1 MIKIAVLTKPLES
14 ATTFYRSSGV
24 FGYLGREM
32 AAFGWQVHN
41 IGPKNFTPDTAAAY
55 DILFAHRPVTD
66 DEIKALRNAKLSGAK
81 IWVDVDDLLWQ
92 IPASNPARM
101 SFGPGH
107 AENLRKAMVHADV
120 ITVSTPELSAQVKIE
135 YGRESIVVPNAWN
148 DYALPIQ
155 EPAPII
161 EGEKI
166 RIVYRGSNS
175 HDGDLFAHR
184 DAFREYENIEFIFMG
199 CMPWYFYS
207 NYGGQM
213 TTIIQEAW
221 NMDIFAYFQRLIQ
234 LKPHFVV
241 FPLEDNTF
249 NRCKSNIAAIE
260 ATVAGAVCIGPQY
273 LPEFDK
279 IPGLGYGKGSPHG
292 KMTDLKHTLRFINEC
307 DEQSKDI
314 KRIFESTESYIENER
329 IFESAK
335 IYVNQ
340 TLKLSEINKIR
351 IRIAA
356 EITGKIPTV

>member
-1 MIKIAVLTKPLES
+1 MIKIAVLTKPIES

-32 AAFGWQVHN
+32 AGFGWQVHN
-41 IGPKNFTPDTAAAY
+41 IGPKDFTPDTAAAY

-66 DEIKALRNAKLSGAK
+66 DEIRALRNAKLSGAK

-120 ITVSTPELSAQVKIE
+120 ITVSTPELANQVKIE

-184 DAFREYENIEFIFMG
+184 DAFREYENIEFVFMG
-199 CMPWYFYS
+199 CMPWYFYT
-207 NYGGQM
+207 NYGGHM

-234 LKPHFVV
+234 IKPHFGV
-241 FPLEDNTF
+241 FPLEANKF
-249 NRCKSNIAAIE
+249 NECKSNIAFIE
-260 ATVAGAVCIGPQY
+260 LTVAGAVSIHPDY
-273 LPEFDK
+273 MPEFSK
-279 IPGLGYGKGSPHG
+279 TTEGYLAPKTLGTIFGIIDEGVKYKTTRPEARSEQHAIQ
-292 KMTDLKHTLRFINEC
+292 KAYLETNLR
-307 DEQSKDI
+307 
-314 KRIFESTESYIENER
+314 
-329 IFESAK
+329 
-335 IYVNQ
+335 
-340 TLKLSEINKIR
+340 LSEINKIR

-356 EITGKIPTV
+356 EITGKIPTA

>member
-1 MIKIAVLTKPLES
+1 MIKIAVLAKPLES

-120 ITVSTPELSAQVKIE
+120 ITVSTPELSNQVKIE
-135 YGRESIVVPNAWN
+135 YGRESIVVSNAWN

-184 DAFREYENIEFIFMG
+184 DAFREYPNIEFIFMG
-199 CMPWYFYS
+199 CMPWYFYT
-207 NYGGQM
+207 NYGGHM

-241 FPLEDNTF
+241 FPLEDNMF

-260 ATVAGAVCIGPQY
+260 ATVAGAISIHPHY
-273 LPEFDK
+273 MPEF
-279 IPGLGYGKGSPHG
+279 
-292 KMTDLKHTLRFINEC
+292 
-307 DEQSKDI
+307 
-314 KRIFESTESYIENER
+314 
-329 IFESAK
+329 AK
-335 IYVNQ
+335 ITDGFFDTKELTRMFEIINKSTSLSILQDEYMKQKAYLETN
-340 TLKLSEINKIR
+340 LRLSEINKIR

-356 EITGKIPTV
+356 EITGKIPTE

>member
-1 MIKIAVLTKPLES
+1 MIKIAVLTKPIES

-32 AAFGWQVHN
+32 AGFGWQVHN
-41 IGPKNFTPDTAAAY
+41 IAPKNMTPDMAAGY
-55 DILFAHRPVTD
+55 DIVFCHRPGTD
-66 DEIKALRNAKLSGAK
+66 DEITALRNAKLSGAK
-81 IWVDVDDLLWQ
+81 MWVDIDDLLWQ

-101 SFGPGH
+101 NNTPGH
-107 AENLRKAMVHADV
+107 MENLRKGLVNADV

-155 EPAPII
+155 EPAPIV

-199 CMPWYFYS
+199 CMPWYFYT
-207 NYGGQM
+207 NYGGHM

-260 ATVAGAVCIGPQY
+260 ATVAGAVCIAPAY
-273 LPEFDK
+273 MPEFEK
-279 IPGLGYGKGSPHG
+279 IPGMANYST
-292 KMTDLKHTLRFINEC
+292 TDELMHLVKHLSNSANYQIEMINKNPDLR
-307 DEQSKDI
+307 
-314 KRIFESTESYIENER
+314 
-329 IFESAK
+329 AK
-335 IYVNQ
+335 AYLE
-340 TLKLSEINKIR
+340 TYLRLSEINKIR

-356 EITGKIPTV
+356 EITGKIPTA

>member
-1 MIKIAVLTKPLES
+1 MIKIAILTKPIES

-32 AAFGWQVHN
+32 SQFGWQVHN
-41 IGPKNFTPDTAAAY
+41 VTPKNMTPDMAAGY
-55 DILFAHRPVTD
+55 DIVFCHRPGTD
-66 DEIKALRNAKLSGAK
+66 DEITALRNAKLSGAK
-81 IWVDVDDLLWQ
+81 MWVDIDDLLWQ

-101 SFGPGH
+101 NNTPGH
-107 AENLRKAMVHADV
+107 MENLRKGLVNADV

-155 EPAPII
+155 EPAPIV

-184 DAFREYENIEFIFMG
+184 AAFREYENIEFIFMG
-199 CMPWYFYS
+199 CMPWYFYT
-207 NYGGQM
+207 NYGGHM

-260 ATVAGAVCIGPQY
+260 ATVAGATPITPAY
-273 LPEFDK
+273 LREFNK
-279 IPGLGYGKGSPHG
+279 IPGVRYTFTGDLENIFSNLKPHHFRDYHAEA
-292 KMTDLKHTLRFINEC
+292 KTYLETNLR
-307 DEQSKDI
+307 
-314 KRIFESTESYIENER
+314 
-329 IFESAK
+329 
-335 IYVNQ
+335 
-340 TLKLSEINKIR
+340 LSEINKIR

-356 EITGKIPTV
+356 EITGKIPTE

>member
-32 AAFGWQVHN
+32 AGFGWQVHN

-66 DEIKALRNAKLSGAK
+66 DEIRALRNAKLSGAK

-120 ITVSTPELSAQVKIE
+120 ITVSTPELANQVKIE

-184 DAFREYENIEFIFMG
+184 DAFREYGNIEFIFMG
-199 CMPWYFYS
+199 CMPWYFYTD
-207 NYGGQM
+207 YGGHM

-221 NMDIFAYFQRLIQ
+221 NMDIFGYFQRLIQ

-260 ATVAGAVCIGPQY
+260 ATVAGAVCLASN
-273 LPEFDK
+273 LPEFRFQGLDVFSSEEELYYILYNIDSSNGLLGFNQSTHAMAKEHLETNLRLSK
-279 IPGLGYGKGSPHG
+279 ING
-292 KMTDLKHTLRFINEC
+292 
-307 DEQSKDI
+307 
-314 KRIFESTESYIENER
+314 
-329 IFESAK
+329 
-335 IYVNQ
+335 
-340 TLKLSEINKIR
+340 IR
-351 IRIAA
+351 VSIAA
-356 EITGKIPTV
+356 EITGKIPTA

>member
-1 MIKIAVLTKPLES
+1 MIKIAVLTKPIES

-32 AAFGWQVHN
+32 AGFGWQVHN
-41 IGPKNFTPDTAAAY
+41 ITPKNMTPDMCAGY
-55 DILFAHRPVTD
+55 DIVFAHRPVTD
-66 DEIKALRNAKLSGAK
+66 DEIRALRNAKLSGAK

-120 ITVSTPELSAQVKIE
+120 ITVSTPELSNQVKIE
-135 YGRESIVVPNAWN
+135 YGRDSIVVPNAWN

-184 DAFREYENIEFIFMG
+184 DAFREYQNIEFIFMG
-199 CMPWYFYS
+199 CMPWYFYT
-207 NYGGQM
+207 NYGGHM
-213 TTIIQEAW
+213 TTIIQEVW
-221 NMDIFAYFQRLIQ
+221 TNDIFGYFQRLIQ

-249 NRCKSNIAAIE
+249 NGCKSNIAAIE
-260 ATVAGAVCIGPQY
+260 ATVAGAVCIARD
-273 LPEFDK
+273 LPEFFKMGLLDYCDIAWLGVILSNIDK
-279 IPGLGYGKGSPHG
+279 GTVKNNI
-292 KMTDLKHTLRFINEC
+292 
-307 DEQSKDI
+307 
-314 KRIFESTESYIENER
+314 STREYIETNLR
-329 IFESAK
+329 
-335 IYVNQ
+335 
-340 TLKLSEINKIR
+340 LSEINKIR

-356 EITGKIPTV
+356 EITGKIPTE